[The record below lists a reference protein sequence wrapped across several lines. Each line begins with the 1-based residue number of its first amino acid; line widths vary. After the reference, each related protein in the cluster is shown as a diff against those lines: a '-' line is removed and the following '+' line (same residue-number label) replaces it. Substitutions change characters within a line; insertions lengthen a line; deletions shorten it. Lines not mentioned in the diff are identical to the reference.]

1 MAITYTWTIDKLM
14 IKTEGTFTNS
24 VVQTYWT
31 CAGTDE
37 SGNTGT
43 FKGATPFSA
52 IEGTGTFVPYEQL
65 TEETVLGWVQEV
77 VHADSRYSSHINE
90 RILADIAIQEHTEVH
105 TQDLP
110 WANTG
115 TVLTAAELNPGH
127 PDPFIPANNTGTVS
141 VS

>member
-14 IKTEGTFTNS
+14 IKTEGSFTNS

-52 IEGTGTFVPYEQL
+52 IENTGTFVPYEQL
-65 TEETVLGWVQEV
+65 TEETVLGWIQEI
-77 VHADSRYSSHINE
+77 VHNDARYSSHINE
-90 RILADIAIQEHTEVH
+90 TILNQIAELSTTKVEVQSH
-105 TQDLP
+105 ELP
-110 WANTG
+110 WADTTA
-115 TVLTAAELNPGH
+115 TVMTAADHNPPGV
-127 PDPFIPANNTGTVS
+127 I
-141 VS
+141 